1 MHVTGNYKIK
11 IMSTENVI
19 LVYAYME
26 HPTVSVTVMGIVNNG
41 MIPQGDAMPDSNSS
55 ERVMNTENTCGKMRV
70 RSPACDTKFPE
81 RLPKT
86 ATGHPQSS
94 GSRLTFIVIGV
105 FLETLGNS

>member
-11 IMSTENVI
+11 FMSTENVI
-19 LVYAYME
+19 LVYAYVE
-26 HPTVSVTVMGIVNNG
+26 HPTVSVTVIVNNA

-55 ERVMNTENTCGKMRV
+55 ERVMNTKNTCGKMRI

-81 RLPKT
+81 HLPKT
-86 ATGHPQSS
+86 ATGHSQSS

-105 FLETLGNS
+105 FLATLGNS